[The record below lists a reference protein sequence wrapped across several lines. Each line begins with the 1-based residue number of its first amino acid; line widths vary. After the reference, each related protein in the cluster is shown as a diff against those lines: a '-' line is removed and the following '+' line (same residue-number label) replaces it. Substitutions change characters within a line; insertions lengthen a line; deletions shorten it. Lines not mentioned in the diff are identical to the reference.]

1 MRRRTHTALAT
12 AALTTLAATAL
23 AAPAQAAPRHQGSTF
38 YVDCARATPGD
49 GTPGHPWTA
58 LADANAHTF
67 GPGDRLLFHRGS
79 TCTGTLTPQGA
90 GSAEA
95 PVTISDYGSRTAPRA
110 VLDGAGAHDVILLA
124 NTEHYRVAN
133 LELTNAAAPGTE
145 RNAIRLRLTDYG
157 TAHGFQ
163 LDHLYIHDVRGGDFK
178 TLTGS
183 SAIHIAVEGR
193 TAPSNYDGLNIHH
206 NLIENVDREGI
217 YFKSTYSKRDLVG
230 NQQDPNAFP
239 GAWTPSTNVRVSHNT
254 LRSIGGDGMKLDTTA
269 GARVDHNRVD
279 GFQLR
284 SPSANAGIWTFNTDD
299 TTVEYNEV
307 SGGGNTHDGMSFD
320 ADGASQRTV
329 FQYNY
334 SHDNKGGFLLVC
346 PYSGARTVDT
356 VARYNV
362 SRNDGER
369 LLQNCWG
376 PILNT
381 QVYNNTFYNKEV
393 IPKNLV
399 QDDNSNPAATVHEQ
413 HITNNIFVSEGT
425 GGYGFTS
432 PTPGLAF
439 DHNAFYGIA
448 MTRPNPGGITTD
460 PLLRSDFRLGAGSP
474 ALAAGAVVE
483 NNGGKDYFGQPL
495 KPGAP
500 NLGAYAGRGI
510 EQ

>member
-1 MRRRTHTALAT
+1 MSRRRTLLAT
-12 AALTTLAATAL
+12 AALTALAATAL
-23 AAPAQAAPRHQGSTF
+23 AVPAQAAHHRPGTF
-38 YVDCARATPGD
+38 HVDCAATAPGD
-49 GTPGHPWTA
+49 GSRHHPWTG

-79 TCTGTLTPQGA
+79 TCTGTLAPRGA
-90 GSAEA
+90 GSASA
-95 PVTISDYGSRTAPRA
+95 PVTISDYGSGHASRA
-110 VLDGAGAHDVILLA
+110 VIDGAGAHDAILLA
-124 NTEHYRVAN
+124 DTQHYRVSD
-133 LELTNAAAPGTE
+133 LEITNAADPGTE
-145 RNAIRLRLTDYG
+145 RNGIRLRLTDYG
-157 TAHGFQ
+157 TARGFE

-183 SAIHIAVEGR
+183 SAIHIAVEGTTR
-193 TAPSNYDGLNIHH
+193 ASSYDGLDIHH
-206 NLIENVDREGI
+206 NLIEDVDREGV

-230 NQQDPNAFP
+230 NQQDPAAYP
-239 GAWTPSTNVRVSHNT
+239 GDWTPSTHVRISYNT

-299 TTVEYNEV
+299 TTIEYNEV

-320 ADGASQRTV
+320 ADGASRHTV

-346 PYSGARTVDT
+346 PYSGAKTVDT

-381 QVYNNTFYNKEV
+381 QVYNNTFVNSKDTV
-393 IPKNLV
+393 PKYLV
-399 QDDNSNPAATVHEQ
+399 QDDNSSPGTTVHEQ
-413 HITNNIFVSEGT
+413 HITNNLFVSEGT

-439 DHNAFYGIA
+439 DHNAFHGA
-448 MTRPNPGGITTD
+448 EMSRPNPGGITAD
-460 PLLRSDFRLGAGSP
+460 PLLRDDFRLGAGSP
-474 ALAAGAVVE
+474 ALAAGAVVAD
-483 NNGGKDYFGQPL
+483 NGGKDYFGNRL

-500 NLGAYAGRGI
+500 NIGAYAGGGV
-510 EQ
+510 Q

>member
-1 MRRRTHTALAT
+1 MSRRRTLLAT
-12 AALTTLAATAL
+12 AALTALAATAL
-23 AAPAQAAPRHQGSTF
+23 ATPAQAAGHRPGTF
-38 YVDCARATPGD
+38 YVDCAATAPGD
-49 GTPGHPWTA
+49 GSRHHPWTT
-58 LADANAHTF
+58 LAEANAHTF
-67 GPGDRLLFHRGS
+67 GPGDRLVFHRGS
-79 TCTGTLTPQGA
+79 TCTGTLTPRGA
-90 GSAEA
+90 GSASA
-95 PVTISDYGSRTAPRA
+95 PVTVSDYGSRHASRA

-124 NTEHYRVAN
+124 DTQHYRVSN
-133 LELTNAAAPGTE
+133 LEITNAAAPGTE
-145 RNAIRLRLTDYG
+145 RNGIRLRLTDYG
-157 TAHGFQ
+157 TARGFE
-163 LDHLYIHDVRGGDFK
+163 LDHLYIHDVRGGDHK

-183 SAIHIAVEGR
+183 SAIHIAVEGTTR
-193 TAPSNYDGLNIHH
+193 ASSYDGLDIHH
-206 NLIENVDREGI
+206 NLIEDVDREGV

-230 NQQDPNAFP
+230 NQQDPTAYP
-239 GAWTPSTNVRVSHNT
+239 GDWTPSTHVRISYNT

-320 ADGASQRTV
+320 ADGASRHTV

-362 SRNDGER
+362 SRDDGER

-381 QVYNNTFYNKEV
+381 QVYNNTFVNSKDTV
-393 IPKNLV
+393 PKYLV
-399 QDDNSNPAATVHEQ
+399 QDDNSSPATTVHEQ
-413 HITNNIFVSEGT
+413 RVTNNLFVSEGT

-439 DHNAFYGIA
+439 DHNAFHGA
-448 MTRPNPGGITTD
+448 PMTRPNPGGITTD
-460 PLLRSDFRLGAGSP
+460 PLLRDDFRLGAGSP

-483 NNGGKDYFGQPL
+483 DNGGRDYFGNRL
-495 KPGAP
+495 RPGAP
-500 NLGAYAGRGI
+500 NIGAYAGRGVK
-510 EQ
+510 